1 MIFGITSCATRVTAG
16 RLCDIRAI
24 KPVNVF
30 QVGALIVSVAVLM
43 FGGPSTY
50 VPFVVIS
57 VFYGIGDGI
66 SLTVGNLL
74 LLTTVEPK
82 RRASAFGLANM
93 LISVSVATGAPL
105 AGTYTRLQCSLI
117 LKFSSCFSTS

>member
-1 MIFGITSCATRVTAG
+1 
-16 RLCDIRAI
+16 
-24 KPVNVF
+24 
-30 QVGALIVSVAVLM
+30 M
-43 FGGPSTY
+43 FGVASTY

-66 SLTVGNLL
+66 GLTVHNLL

-93 LISVSVATGAPL
+93 LISVSITTGAPL
-105 AGTYTRLQCSLI
+105 AGLYY
-117 LKFSSCFSTS
+117 

>member
-1 MIFGITSCATRVTAG
+1 VTAG
-16 RLCDIRAI
+16 RLCDIREI

-30 QVGALIVSVAVLM
+30 QVGVLIVSVAVLM

-74 LLTTVEPK
+74 
-82 RRASAFGLANM
+82 F
-93 LISVSVATGAPL
+93 
-105 AGTYTRLQCSLI
+105 
-117 LKFSSCFSTS
+117 